1 VRKSTRFLAFGTGLA
16 MVAYAALAISC
27 SQPAPAAPAPTA
39 KPAAPVVQ
47 PTTAAPVAQPATAA
61 AAPAAPTKAAAPAQA
76 SSGPKITIKAA
87 SAGFPM
93 PGGLD
98 EQLNEQVI
106 GYMTFEQQLKKYT
119 DKVDLQVFH
128 NSQLGDEGQTM
139 QGARMGVPAP
149 MASGATNNLHPF
161 APSVGFMTLPYMW
174 DSYAQTGKVLNKVWD
189 ELDQRLIKEAGV
201 RAIFYCPTGFRD
213 ITNSKKPIKTIDDL
227 KGLKIRVP
235 PNQIMVGTYKAWG
248 VEPVAIAYSELYQA
262 LQQKVIDGH
271 DLAAVTHYTGKF
283 YETQKYYTPLKY
295 LLLFEVSVMGEQF
308 YQSLPKDV
316 QEAVTKAGRDTLN
329 LTLDQL
335 GKKNEFCTNE
345 MVTTQGLEKTL
356 LTDEEKEWKAR
367 SVAIWKDYYDKCGGK
382 DWVEKILAI
391 KNAP

>member
-1 VRKSTRFLAFGTGLA
+1 MKLTRPIERSALLLAAAMVFLLAFG
-16 MVAYAALAISC
+16 C
-27 SQPAPAAPAPTA
+27 SQPSTPAPAATT
-39 KPAAPVVQ
+39 KPAAPAASA
-47 PTTAAPVAQPATAA
+47 PTS
-61 AAPAAPTKAAAPAQA
+61 APAASAPTSAPAKAVAPAPA
-76 SSGPKITIKAA
+76 SSGQKITIKAA
-87 SAGFPM
+87 SGGYPM
-93 PGGLD
+93 PGGLED
-98 EQLNEQVI
+98 QLNEQVI

-119 DKVDLQVFH
+119 DKVELQVFH
-128 NSQLGDEGQTM
+128 NMQLGDEAQTM

-161 APSVGFMTLPYMW
+161 APSIGFMTLPYMW
-174 DSYAQTGKVLNKVWD
+174 DSYAQTGKVLNKIWG

-213 ITNSKKPIKTIDDL
+213 LTNSKRPIKTIDDL

-248 VEPVAIAYSELYQA
+248 VEPVAIAYSELFQA

-271 DLAAVTHYTGKF
+271 DLAAVTHYTGKY

-295 LLLFEVSVMGEQF
+295 LLLFEVSVMGEQY

-316 QEAVTKAGRDTLN
+316 QEAITKAGRDTLN

-335 GKKNEFCTNE
+335 GKKNEFCTKEMTTKFGLE
-345 MVTTQGLEKTL
+345 MVPLQ
-356 LTDEEKEWKAR
+356 DEEKEWKPR
-367 SVAIWKDYYDKCGGK
+367 GLAIWKDFYDKCGGK
-382 DWVEKILAI
+382 DWVDKIVAI
-391 KNAP
+391 RDAP